1 MVRCILVDT
10 TVPVRIRPRM
20 ETRPVKGHFLSAKVV
35 VVSSRSNPCDHCHSF
50 RSSSSHPPGVGC
62 PPTSPT
68 NSSSPRS
75 SSTVRGLSYV
85 FHVPMY
91 WPSMAVL
98 GVRKPRPTSLYHRR
112 CRISSAFDVLSHC
125 HVQHGYSWAT
135 HTTLA
140 GALGLALGDKRDVR
154 LLLES
159 ALRLDGQL
167 GSHVCG

>member
-1 MVRCILVDT
+1 MREPSCI
-10 TVPVRIRPRM
+10 
-20 ETRPVKGHFLSAKVV
+20 
-35 VVSSRSNPCDHCHSF
+35 
-50 RSSSSHPPGVGC
+50 
-62 PPTSPT
+62 
-68 NSSSPRS
+68 
-75 SSTVRGLSYV
+75 

-112 CRISSAFDVLSHC
+112 CRISSAFDVLSRC

-135 HTTLA
+135 NTTLA
-140 GALGLALGDKRDVR
+140 GTLGLALGDKRDVR